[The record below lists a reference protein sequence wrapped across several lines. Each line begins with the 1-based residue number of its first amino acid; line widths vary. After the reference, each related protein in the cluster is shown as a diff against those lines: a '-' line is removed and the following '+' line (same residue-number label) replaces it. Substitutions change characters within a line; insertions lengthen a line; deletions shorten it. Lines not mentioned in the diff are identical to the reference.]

1 MHRSQSQSAR
11 FSPEPS
17 TSHSQIQLWSQS
29 QSSQQTSSQSNN
41 VPIDKLCD
49 DVVLFLLCCKTN
61 MKPIKKNTIIKHFQN
76 LGKKKVFNEVM
87 NKVQE
92 KLEDI
97 FGLKLIEKAHNKT
110 VQYLLIN
117 GLINKLDLNV
127 EQKAKLESEKMILL
141 LIILCAIYKSGSRLK
156 EENLLEFLKN
166 ADFIVDVKK
175 PVKGKGRFKDLD
187 VVKFLR
193 QELTGM
199 SYLVCTELEME
210 CEEKTYEYKWGE
222 RAKNEVSYD
231 KIEKL
236 YESIDSVEL
245 EENMM
250 IDGDGDNNYYFGD
263 VMITDK

>member
-1 MHRSQSQSAR
+1 MYCANNSNKESTHITQCKNKCIDHNHNLLDFHQNHPHLIHRSNYGLNH
-11 FSPEPS
+11 
-17 TSHSQIQLWSQS
+17 SHL
-29 QSSQQTSSQSNN
+29 N
-41 VPIDKLCD
+41 KL
-49 DVVLFLLCCKTN
+49 
-61 MKPIKKNTIIKHFQN
+61 P
-76 LGKKKVFNEVM
+76 
-87 NKVQE
+87 
-92 KLEDI
+92 I